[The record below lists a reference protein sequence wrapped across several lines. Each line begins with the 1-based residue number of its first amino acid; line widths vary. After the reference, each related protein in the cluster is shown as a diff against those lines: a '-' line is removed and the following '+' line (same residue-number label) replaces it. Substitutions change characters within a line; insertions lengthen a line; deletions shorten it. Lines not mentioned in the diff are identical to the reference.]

1 MTHAT
6 PDTEAHDMFYVTPDT
21 EAHVMF
27 YLRSCGVL
35 PDEVRGT
42 AGDRQVEEG
51 EATGKQ

>member
-1 MTHAT
+1 MPHA
-6 PDTEAHDMFYVTPDT
+6 TPDT

-51 EATGKQ
+51 QLPGKQ